1 MVDSAEFK
9 QRIARFLKVSP
20 ERVKDEAVLTELVT
34 DSFALVDMVVELQE
48 DYGARLTQD
57 NLKDVRT
64 VGDLYHQ
71 VQSHLIK

>member
-9 QRIARFLKVSP
+9 QRIAQFLKISP
-20 ERVKDEAVLTELVT
+20 DRVKDEAVLAELVT

-48 DYGARLTQD
+48 DYGARLTQE

-64 VGDLYHQ
+64 VGDLYQQ
-71 VQSHLIK
+71 VQTHLK